1 MAHTT
6 YRSTTEGK
14 GKDTWEQAKDKGNE
28 AMNKGKEALDK
39 AKDAGETALE
49 KAKDAGEDAFGKV
62 KEAGTA
68 ALGKARE
75 AMSSVGEMATETA
88 AVAGRKAEDMA
99 AAAGHGIAGLG
110 DKLAQRA
117 PHEGIAGTA
126 AQAVADTIKTGGH
139 YLEEHKIS
147 GMAKDLEQVVKNH
160 PIPALLC
167 VFGLGFCIGRMLK
180 D

>member
-6 YRSTTEGK
+6 FRSTTEGK
-14 GKDTWEQAKDKGNE
+14 GKDSWEEAKDKGNE
-28 AMNKGKEALDK
+28 ALTKGKEAGK
-39 AKDAGETALE
+39 EALE
-49 KAKDAGEDAFGKV
+49 AAKEMGEDAFGKV
-62 KEAGTA
+62 KEAGNA
-68 ALGKARE
+68 ALGKARD

-88 AVAGRKAEDMA
+88 TVAGRKAEDMA
-99 AAAGHGIAGLG
+99 AAAGHRIAGLG
-110 DKLAQRA
+110 DTLAARA

-126 AQAVADTIKTGGH
+126 AQAVADTIKSGGH

-147 GMAKDLEQVVKNH
+147 GMARDMEQVVKNH

-167 VFGLGFCIGRMLK
+167 VFGIGFCLGRMLK

>member
-6 YRSTTEGK
+6 FRSTPTEGK
-14 GKDTWEQAKDKGNE
+14 GKESWEQTKDKS
-28 AMNKGKEALDK
+28 KE
-39 AKDAGETALE
+39 ALE
-49 KAKDAGEDAFGKV
+49 KAKEAGESALETAKDMGEDAFGKV
-62 KEAGTA
+62 KEAGSV

-75 AMSSVGEMATETA
+75 AMGSVGDMATETA

-99 AAAGHGIAGLG
+99 AAAGHGIAGFG
-110 DKLAQRA
+110 ETLAQRG
-117 PHEGIAGTA
+117 PHEGFAGKA
-126 AQAVADTIKTGGH
+126 AQAVADTIKGGGH

-147 GMAKDLEQVVKNH
+147 GMARDVEQVVKNH

-167 VFGLGFCIGRMLK
+167 VFGIGFCLGRMLK